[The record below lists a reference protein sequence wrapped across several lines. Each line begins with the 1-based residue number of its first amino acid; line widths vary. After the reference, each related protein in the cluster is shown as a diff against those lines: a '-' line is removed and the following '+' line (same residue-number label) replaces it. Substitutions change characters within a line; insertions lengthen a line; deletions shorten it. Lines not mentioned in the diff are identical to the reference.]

1 LNIEYYLQPDY
12 WYGTAESIRIWFMR
26 EIFIGQSLIN
36 LAAVAAGFFLAW
48 VIARPLKPSLTEII
62 ASHNLKHTTSGR
74 FLTALEQILTF
85 AFATILLWL
94 FMAVF
99 RHLGLKIYLLNLF
112 ESLLVAW
119 VLIRL
124 LTSVVRKA
132 YWARFIAFTAWTVAA
147 LHILSLLKPTLVLLD
162 NFAISV
168 GDARLSLLL
177 FMKAFFILFVMVRLA
192 LMVSVILKERISA
205 LDGLTPSMQVL
216 LSKTITITL
225 LVIAAL
231 IAISSLGIDIYTF
244 AFIGGAVGVGIGFGL
259 QKVVSNLVSGFVLL
273 LDRSIKPGDV
283 IAIDDTYGQIREMGA
298 RYLSIVTRDG
308 AEYLIPNEDLITR
321 QVINWSFSSTHLR
334 IKIGVGVA
342 YDSDVHQVAG
352 LMIAAAQSIDRVL
365 GEPPPV
371 CQLKNFGEN
380 AIEMDLR
387 FWISDPE
394 NGIAN
399 VSSAVRMAIWDA
411 FKANGVIIPFPHRV
425 VKILDQP
432 PGNKLE
438 RR

>member
-1 LNIEYYLQPDY
+1 
-12 WYGTAESIRIWFMR
+12 
-26 EIFIGQSLIN
+26 
-36 LAAVAAGFFLAW
+36 
-48 VIARPLKPSLTEII
+48 
-62 ASHNLKHTTSGR
+62 
-74 FLTALEQILTF
+74 
-85 AFATILLWL
+85 
-94 FMAVF
+94 
-99 RHLGLKIYLLNLF
+99 
-112 ESLLVAW
+112 
-119 VLIRL
+119 
-124 LTSVVRKA
+124 
-132 YWARFIAFTAWTVAA
+132 
-147 LHILSLLKPTLVLLD
+147 
-162 NFAISV
+162 
-168 GDARLSLLL
+168 
-177 FMKAFFILFVMVRLA
+177 
-192 LMVSVILKERISA
+192 
-205 LDGLTPSMQVL
+205 
-216 LSKTITITL
+216 
-225 LVIAAL
+225 
-231 IAISSLGIDIYTF
+231 
-244 AFIGGAVGVGIGFGL
+244 
-259 QKVVSNLVSGFVLL
+259 
-273 LDRSIKPGDV
+273 
-283 IAIDDTYGQIREMGA
+283 MGA